1 MTNAGNKKL
10 LALLVTL
17 VLLAAGLIAMGSTFA
32 GQVNYDDDMVVLNTN
47 KNVMTYKVD
56 IECYDPSA
64 TGNDPYVLSL
74 MTNADVFTGNNVYWC
89 PGKTEIVYLR
99 ITNNEKFPIDC
110 SLDMNVEESGFDNV
124 LSYAVIPEDLKT
136 GTVTHPANWR
146 EFMGAATVNGTLTVG
161 SEDKNLLFENAPIEA
176 GGVRYYAVAMHMDE
190 KATSEYQGKTLEMT
204 FDFRVNANYETGDT
218 PSGEAK

>member
-17 VLLAAGLIAMGSTFA
+17 VLLASGLIAMGSTFA
-32 GQVNYDDDMVVLNTN
+32 GQVNYNDAMVDLNTN
-47 KNVMTYKVD
+47 ENVMTYKVD

-64 TGNDPYVLSL
+64 TGNDPYAISL
-74 MTNADVFTGNNVYWC
+74 MTNADVFTGSNVYWC

-110 SLDMNVEESGFDNV
+110 SLDMNVKESGFDNV
-124 LSYAVIPEDLKT
+124 LSYAVIAEDLKT
-136 GTVTHPANWR
+136 GTVTHPANWSKFV
-146 EFMGAATVNGTLTVG
+146 EAASVSDTLAIG
-161 SEDKNLLFENAPIEA
+161 NDENLLFENAPIEA

-190 KATSEYQGKTLEMT
+190 KATSEYQGKTLKMT
-204 FDFRVNANYETGDT
+204 FDFRVNANYQTGDT